1 MPRRALVRHSAAVA
15 AAVTLASGAGP
26 LAPAAVADDAP
37 GVVFGATEA
46 AHPRS
51 VIPLS
56 AGPTGYLRYEEG
68 RGHFRSTYTGTTTPV
83 YNEAE
88 GPEEG
93 ATYGAGSDVIAA
105 LGTGPTNAGRVRLFD
120 PAGGTNTY
128 IDVPAGH
135 RYVGTYGSTVVTY
148 TRADSTAEPEW
159 HTHRLSGGT
168 VGSTQVTG
176 WPAGAERP
184 YRIES
189 ASADGLVT
197 SVRQNGVTRP
207 VWIGDGQVRALARTT
222 TAATADT
229 ALTPDHVLEWTV
241 DGKLAFYARTGATAG
256 GALAQTRVADLPYQ
270 QGAQLLGLIGDRAF
284 VARPSGLGG
293 TAPYRV
299 VSVPLSG
306 GAETTVLAYAR
317 AHAAPTPDGTRLL
330 LVGGDSAGALG
341 VQLVGVTDSGPTVE
355 QLTGIRPMTSMPR
368 SFGFA
373 NGKLYSLERMP
384 DLSNAFRTRTVS
396 VTGAL
401 TAGATEDLG
410 ALGTDLTDCTDS
422 TGCPEITATGD
433 GRLLIRPDFNHGQF
447 PLLVQPGGTQ
457 GTPVTAGLA
466 RLEAVDASGRYL
478 TAHGDRADGSY
489 TGLITVDLDTGRQL
503 ASLPAVRALDSDLY
517 GDTVWAAGEV
527 AGTVKG
533 YDVRTGAVKRTV
545 NLGSGCKAESIKVTA
560 HWLSW
565 DCAGWPARSGVF
577 DLDKNVNHPTSEPVS
592 ELGDG
597 YVVWGNGSDVKVTDI
612 RGAQPVHVA
621 THRVA
626 DDNEREY
633 KYAVDPA
640 TGRIALTAT
649 TDGDIRVVDAGV
661 PASPIARID
670 ADVPAAQDVKGG
682 GAPWKPRWWL
692 SKPAASWQ
700 LTVKD
705 GSGAVRRTL
714 TGGEARG
721 VLGAAWDGKDASGA
735 AVADGAYTWTLTALP
750 ADGQGAALT
759 QSGTVTLSGATVAPV
774 TPPARRDHNGDRV
787 GDLVSL
793 SSTGTLAVRYGT
805 GAGTLS
811 GAVSGSGWSTS
822 AVAVPFGDLNGDRCN
837 DVLVRL
843 PSGELRAYR
852 PGCGKALV
860 PTAPYTSLGTA
871 WAQFNV
877 LTSPGDLT
885 GDGRADLVARQATTG
900 DMYLYADDGAGRLKA
915 RGRIATNWKA
925 YRAVF
930 GAGDLNGDGAGDLL
944 AVDGANSLWR
954 MNGTAAGT
962 LTARVLALGN
972 NWAAGRNAFVGVG
985 DLNKD
990 GKADLLSR
998 NAAGDLLRNNGN
1010 GAGSFGSTVKLGT
1023 GWQGYRGLF

>member
-1 MPRRALVRHSAAVA
+1 MTLV
-15 AAVTLASGAGP
+15 SGVGP
-26 LAPAAVADDAP
+26 LASPAVADDAP
-37 GVVFGATEA
+37 GVVFEATPA

-68 RGHFRSTYTGTTTPV
+68 RGHFWSTYSGTTHPV

-105 LGTGPTNAGRVRLFD
+105 FGTGPTSAGRVRLFD
-120 PAGGTNTY
+120 PVAGANQY
-128 IDVPAGH
+128 VDVPSGH

-148 TRADSTAEPEW
+148 SQASSTAEPEW

-168 VGSTQVTG
+168 VASTQVTG

-184 YRIES
+184 YKIQ
-189 ASADGLVT
+189 SADADGMVT
-197 SVRQNGVTRP
+197 SAKKDGVTRP
-207 VWIGDGQVRALARTT
+207 VWIGGGHVRELARTT
-222 TAATADT
+222 TAGTAGT
-229 ALTPDHVLEWTV
+229 VLTPDHVVEWTV
-241 DGKLAFYARTGATAG
+241 DGKVAFYAKAGVTPG
-256 GALAQTRVADLPYQ
+256 GALDQVRTADLPYQ
-270 QGAQLLGLIGDRAF
+270 QGDRLLGIIGEQAF
-284 VARPSGLGG
+284 VARQSGLGG

-299 VSVPLSG
+299 VTVPLTG
-306 GAETTVLAYAR
+306 GAETTVLAYGR
-317 AHAAPTPDGTRLL
+317 AHAQPTPDGTQLL
-330 LVGGDSAGALG
+330 LVGGDSADALG
-341 VQLVGVTDSGPTVE
+341 VQLVGLTDSAPTVTR
-355 QLTGIRPMTSMPR
+355 LTGIRPMTSMPR

-373 NGKLYSLERMP
+373 NGTLYSLERMP
-384 DLSNAFRTRTVS
+384 DLSNAFRTRTMS

-401 TAGATEDLG
+401 TAGATQDLG

-433 GRLLIRPDFNHGQF
+433 GRLLIRPDSNHGQF
-447 PLLVQPGGTQ
+447 PLLWRPGATQ

-466 RLEAVDASGRYL
+466 RLEAVNASGRYL

-533 YDVRTGAVKRTV
+533 YDARTGAVKRTV

-633 KYAVDPA
+633 KYAVDA
-640 TGRIALTAT
+640 AAGRIALTAT

-682 GAPWKPRWWL
+682 TTPWKPRWWL

-700 LTVKD
+700 LTLKD
-705 GSGAVRRTL
+705 AAGTVRRTL

-735 AVADGAYTWTLTALP
+735 AVADGAYTWTLTAVP

-759 QSGTVTLSGATVAPV
+759 QTGTVTLSGATVAPV

-793 SSTGTLAVRYGT
+793 SSAGTLAVRYGT
-805 GAGTLS
+805 GTGTLS

-843 PSGELRAYR
+843 GGELRAYR
-852 PGCGKALV
+852 PGCGKAL
-860 PTAPYTSLGTA
+860 TTSTPYTSLGTA

-885 GDGRADLVARQATTG
+885 GDGRVDLVARQTTTG
-900 DMYLYADDGAGRLKA
+900 DLYLYADDGAGKLKA

-925 YRAVF
+925 YRAVV

-954 MNGTAAGT
+954 MNGTATGT
-962 LTARVLALGN
+962 LKARALVFGN
-972 NWAAGRNAFVGVG
+972 NWANGRNAFVGVG

-990 GKADLLSR
+990 GKADLVSR
-998 NAAGDLLRNNGN
+998 NAAGDLLRNSGH
-1010 GAGSFGSTVKLGT
+1010 GTGSFGSTVKIGT
-1023 GWQGYRGLF
+1023 GWQGYKGLF

>member
-1 MPRRALVRHSAAVA
+1 MPRRALIRHSIAAVA
-15 AAVTLASGAGP
+15 AVTLISGIGP
-26 LAPAAVADDAP
+26 LAPAAVAADAP
-37 GVVFGATEA
+37 GAVFEATKA

-56 AGPTGYLRYEEG
+56 AGPNGYLRYEEG
-68 RGHFRSTYTGTTTPV
+68 RGHFWATYSGTTSPV

-93 ATYGAGSDVIAA
+93 ATYGAGSDVVAA
-105 LGTGPTNAGRVRLFD
+105 HGTGPTSAGRVRLFD
-120 PAGGTNTY
+120 PVAGTNQY
-128 IDVPAGH
+128 IDVPSGH

-148 TRADSTAEPEW
+148 SQASSTAEPEW

-168 VGSTQVTG
+168 VSSTQVTG
-176 WPAGAERP
+176 WPTGAERP
-184 YRIES
+184 YKIQ
-189 ASADGLVT
+189 SADAAGVVT
-197 SVRQNGVTRP
+197 VYRKDGVTRP
-207 VWIGDGQVRALARTT
+207 VWISGGQVRQLARTT
-222 TAATADT
+222 AAETAGTV
-229 ALTPDHVLEWTV
+229 LTPDHVVEWTK
-241 DGKLAFYARTGATAG
+241 DGKVTFYAKSGVTPE
-256 GALAQTRVADLPYQ
+256 GALTQARTADLPYRE
-270 QGAQLLGLIGDRAF
+270 GDKLLGVIGDQAF
-284 VARPSGLGG
+284 VARQSGLGG

-299 VSVPLSG
+299 VTVPLSG

-317 AHAAPTPDGTRLL
+317 AHAQPTPDGTQLL
-330 LVGGDSAGALG
+330 LVGGDSADALG
-341 VQLVGVTDSGPTVE
+341 VQLVGVTDSAPTVRK
-355 QLTGIRPMTSMPR
+355 LTDITPLTSLPR
-368 SFGFA
+368 SSSFA

-384 DLSNAFRTRTVS
+384 DASNAFRTRTVS

-401 TAGATEDLG
+401 TAGATDDLG
-410 ALGTDLTDCTDS
+410 TLGMDLTGCTDS
-422 TGCPEITATGD
+422 EGCPEITATGD
-433 GRLLIRPDFNHGQF
+433 GRLLLRPDGNHGDF
-447 PLLVQPGGTQ
+447 PLLVRPGATQ

-466 RLEAVDASGRYL
+466 RLGAVDASGRYL
-478 TAHGDRADGSY
+478 AATGERADGSY
-489 TGLITVDLDTGRQL
+489 TGLITVDLDTGKQL
-503 ASLPAVRALDSDLY
+503 ASFPGVNAWDSDLY

-533 YDVRTGAVKRTV
+533 YDARTGAVKRTV

-565 DCAGWPARSGVF
+565 DCAGWPTKRGVF
-577 DLDKNVNHPTSEPVS
+577 DLDKGVNHTTTEPVS

-621 THRVA
+621 THQVA
-626 DDNEREY
+626 DDNERHY
-633 KYAVDPA
+633 RYAVDPA
-640 TGRIALTAT
+640 TGRIALTAN

-670 ADVPAAQDVKGG
+670 ADVPAAHDVKGG
-682 GAPWKPRWWL
+682 SAPWKPRWWL

-721 VLGAAWDGKDASGA
+721 VLGAAWDGKDAAGKMVGNGS
-735 AVADGAYTWTLTALP
+735 YTWSLTALP
-750 ADGQGAALT
+750 ADGQGAELV
-759 QSGTVTLSGATVAPV
+759 QSGTVTLSGT
-774 TPPARRDHNGDRV
+774 TTARRDHNGDGV
-787 GDLVSL
+787 ADLVSL
-793 SSTGTLAVRYGT
+793 NSSGVLAVRYGT

-822 AVAVPFGDLNGDRCN
+822 TVAVPFGDLNGDGCN
-837 DVLVRL
+837 DVLVRM

-852 PGCGKALV
+852 PGCGKPLV
-860 PTAPYTSLGTA
+860 PSAPYTSLGTA

-885 GDGRADLVARQATTG
+885 GDGRPDLVARQATTG
-900 DMYLYADDGAGRLKA
+900 DLYLYADDGAGKLKA

-930 GAGDLNGDGAGDLL
+930 GAGDLNGDGVGDLL
-944 AVDGANSLWR
+944 AVDGANALWR
-954 MNGTAAGT
+954 MNGTATGT
-962 LTARVLALGN
+962 LKARALVFGN
-972 NWAAGRNAFVGVG
+972 NWGSGRNAFVGVG
-985 DLNKD
+985 DLNRD
-990 GKADLLSR
+990 GRADLISR

-1023 GWQGYRGLF
+1023 GWQGYKGLF